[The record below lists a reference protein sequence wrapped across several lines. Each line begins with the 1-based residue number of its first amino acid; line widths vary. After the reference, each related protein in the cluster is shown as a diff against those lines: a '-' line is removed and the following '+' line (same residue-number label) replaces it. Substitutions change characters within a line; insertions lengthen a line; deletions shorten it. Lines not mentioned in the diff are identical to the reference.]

1 MVLKEKQTIVAY
13 RCPHCGT
20 GVLSAVN
27 VFSLAGDML
36 KLNCECGESS
46 LTIVRSKDGK
56 VRLTVPCL
64 FCPNPHSFTVRSNMF
79 FEKDLFVIPCPYTD
93 VNVCFLGDIDKVRR
107 ELDRTELELLDM
119 LGEENIGKLSQ
130 NENSDILTDPQIFD
144 IIMFVI
150 RDLDAE
156 NKIFC
161 RCKPGEGDFEAEVE
175 SDGIRVTCKNCG
187 ASRLIPT
194 DSLLGAHAFLNCD
207 SLHLE

>member
-64 FCPNPHSFTVRSNMF
+64 FCPNPHSFTVSSNMF

-161 RCKPGEGDFEAEVE
+161 HCNPGEGDFEAEVE